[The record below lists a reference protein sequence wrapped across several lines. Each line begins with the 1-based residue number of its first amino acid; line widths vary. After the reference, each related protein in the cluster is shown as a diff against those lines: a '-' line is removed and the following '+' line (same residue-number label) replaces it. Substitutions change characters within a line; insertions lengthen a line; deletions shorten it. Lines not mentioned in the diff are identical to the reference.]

1 MRKKPKSPEP
11 ASNIPLSE
19 EKGMT
24 SVDYALVFEAQ
35 STGIAIVSPD
45 GVIRQS
51 NTSARNILSNT
62 GNILDVSPERQ
73 TEFGDQKERKR
84 LIQALGATA
93 DGDRSEIEIRVT
105 NKGLAVT
112 HLLLTIAPFSADSS
126 DAIIVE
132 IKDIS
137 MERQSEEILANLNSD
152 LESLVDSRGRELG
165 EFTERYEVLFQT
177 SAVGILLHDQGTLFM
192 ANKAAASMFG
202 YASPEQLLA
211 ETDIFGLVTDQDRAL
226 IENDIRCRTAGEPV
240 PDSYEIQTRMRDGSS
255 SWAVVYITQVPWRDR
270 IVTQATI
277 IDIGDRKLIEEALA
291 HSNDRYSSLIQETP
305 LGICVQRDFEYL
317 FSNMTYAQMLG
328 YEHPEEV
335 IERSTLEH
343 ISPQEHSR
351 MMRNAELQR
360 TGSGEAPRIYDYA
373 AVRADGSQAIFEN
386 RVSQVNWDGKPATL
400 CVMIDVSERDRV
412 RRDMETSER
421 NFRTIVENSF
431 QGIVIHDETGILFSN
446 KPAAHIF
453 GLQEADDLKTLPTL
467 DTFIHPDDKQRT
479 ARPFSPPHND
489 ERRKQHRLRVI
500 GRDKTTRWAEATS
513 GWIHW
518 EGGKAVQTILLD
530 ITDQIKAQDEL
541 EQNREHLT
549 AAIESLPGGLIMYDR
564 DSRVLLFNTQYSQMM
579 GFPADYISVGM
590 DRGELHQ
597 QASSRGYFR
606 EKNEIY
612 QNVHDYLA
620 SYRYRE
626 NSVYEVEMADG
637 RWIRCVDRVI
647 PNGSRVCLRMDVT
660 RERLAQR
667 ELRLAKG
674 QAETANRAKSEF
686 LSSMSHELRTPMNA
700 ILGFSQLLETDIDAP
715 LNDEQ
720 LRFVSQIAKA
730 GDHLLKLINQVLDLA
745 KIESGKSE
753 IDIVDVHLLDLI
765 QECIGLS
772 SSLSKQ
778 MGIHLICD
786 TGKVT
791 GIFVRGDTDRLRQV
805 LINVLSNAIKYNRA
819 NGTVTIDM
827 ETMSPD
833 KLRILVKD
841 TGIGIPA
848 DKHDKVFEAF
858 ARLGAENSGIEGTGI
873 GLTLSKRLI
882 EQMDGDIGFESVAG
896 EGSTFWIELQIA
908 DVTNM
913 MPPTAIDGT
922 STAQETPPSTT
933 RTTVLYVEDNAANM
947 MLMEEVVSRIEGVTL
962 LTATTAEIGLSLAR
976 NHQPDLIILDINLP
990 GMDGYEALS
999 IIQNETKLLN
1009 TPVVALSADAMPQ
1022 QVERGKK
1029 AGFQDYLTK
1038 PINIREVRNLIQ
1050 SYAESGEK

>member
-1 MRKKPKSPEP
+1 MRKKSQSSEPVSGTSPSGET
-11 ASNIPLSE
+11 
-19 EKGMT
+19 GME
-24 SVDYALVFEAQ
+24 SVDYALVFETQ
-35 STGIAIVSPD
+35 STGVAIVSRD
-45 GVIRQS
+45 GQILRS
-51 NTSARNILSNT
+51 NASARSILSDI
-62 GNILDVSPERQ
+62 GNILDVLPERH
-73 TEFGDQKERKR
+73 TEFEDQKERKR
-84 LIQALGATA
+84 LVQALAA
-93 DGDRSEIEIRVT
+93 AAEGDPSEIEIRVA

-112 HLLLTIAPFSADSS
+112 HLLLTMASFETGSVHGV
-126 DAIIVE
+126 IVE
-132 IKDIS
+132 IKDTS
-137 MERQSEEILANLNSD
+137 MERQSEEILADLNSD
-152 LESLVDSRGRELG
+152 LESIVDSRGRELG

-177 SAVGILLHDQGTLFM
+177 SAVGILLHDQGTLIM
-192 ANKAAASMFG
+192 ANKATATMFG
-202 YASPEQLLA
+202 YASPEQILA
-211 ETDIFGLVTDQDRAL
+211 ETDLFGLVTRPERERMQNDTRRRA
-226 IENDIRCRTAGEPV
+226 AGEPV
-240 PDSYEIQTRMRDGSS
+240 PDSYEIQTLKRDGST
-255 SWAVVYITQVPWRDR
+255 SWAVIYVTRVPWHDR

-291 HSNDRYSSLIQETP
+291 HSNDRYSSLIEETS
-305 LGICVQRDFEYL
+305 LGICVYRDFEYL
-317 FSNMTYAQMLG
+317 FSNAAYAQMLG
-328 YEHPEEV
+328 YDHPEEV
-335 IERSTLEH
+335 TERSVLEH

-351 MMRNAELQR
+351 MMRNAELRQA
-360 TGSGEAPRIYDYA
+360 GHSDAPRIYDYA

-386 RVSQVNWDGKPATL
+386 RVSLVNWDGLPATL
-400 CVMIDVSERDRV
+400 CVVIDVSERDRV
-412 RRDMETSER
+412 RRDMETNER
-421 NFRTIVENSF
+421 NFRNIVENSF
-431 QGIVIHDETGILFSN
+431 QGIVIHDATGILFSN

-453 GLQEADDLKTLPTL
+453 GLEEATELTALPSL

-479 ARPFSPPHND
+479 SRPFAPPDNE

-500 GRDKTTRWAEATS
+500 GQDNTVRWAEATS

-518 EGGKAVQTILLD
+518 EGGKAIQTILLD
-530 ITDQIKAQDEL
+530 VTDQIRAQDEL

-549 AAIESLPGGLIMYDR
+549 AAIESLPGGLVMYDR
-564 DSRVLLFNTQYSQMM
+564 DSQVLLFNTQYSQMM
-579 GFPADYISVGM
+579 GFATDFISVGM
-590 DRGELHQ
+590 NRSELHK
-597 QASSRGYFR
+597 QARSHGLFC
-606 EKNEIY
+606 EKNELY
-612 QNVHDYLA
+612 ENVHDYLA

-626 NSVYEVEMADG
+626 NCIYEVEMTDG

-745 KIESGKSE
+745 KIEAGKSE
-753 IDIVDVHLLDLI
+753 IDMADVHLLDLL
-765 QECIGLS
+765 QECIGLN

-778 MGIHLICD
+778 MSVDLLCN
-786 TGKVT
+786 TEKVS

-805 LINVLSNAIKYNRA
+805 LINVLSNAIKYNRTD
-819 NGTVTIDM
+819 GTVTIDT
-827 ETMSPD
+827 EAISRT

-841 TGIGIPA
+841 TGIGIPS

-873 GLTLSKRLI
+873 GLTLSKKLI
-882 EQMDGDIGFESVAG
+882 EQMDGDIGFDSVEG
-896 EGSTFWIELQIA
+896 KGSTFWIELHMA
-908 DVTNM
+908 DVTNL
-913 MPPTAIDGT
+913 MPQTSAETVTALPEALPAT
-922 STAQETPPSTT
+922 S

-947 MLMEEVVSRIEGVTL
+947 MLMEEVVTRIDGVTL
-962 LTATTAEIGLSLAR
+962 LTATTAEAGLSMAR
-976 NHQPDLIILDINLP
+976 NHSPDLIILDINLP
-990 GMDGYEALS
+990 GMDGYEALK
-999 IIQNETKLLN
+999 IIQSETKLLY

>member
-1 MRKKPKSPEP
+1 
-11 ASNIPLSE
+11 
-19 EKGMT
+19 
-24 SVDYALVFEAQ
+24 
-35 STGIAIVSPD
+35 
-45 GVIRQS
+45 
-51 NTSARNILSNT
+51 
-62 GNILDVSPERQ
+62 
-73 TEFGDQKERKR
+73 
-84 LIQALGATA
+84 
-93 DGDRSEIEIRVT
+93 
-105 NKGLAVT
+105 
-112 HLLLTIAPFSADSS
+112 
-126 DAIIVE
+126 
-132 IKDIS
+132 
-137 MERQSEEILANLNSD
+137 
-152 LESLVDSRGRELG
+152 
-165 EFTERYEVLFQT
+165 
-177 SAVGILLHDQGTLFM
+177 
-192 ANKAAASMFG
+192 
-202 YASPEQLLA
+202 
-211 ETDIFGLVTDQDRAL
+211 
-226 IENDIRCRTAGEPV
+226 
-240 PDSYEIQTRMRDGSS
+240 
-255 SWAVVYITQVPWRDR
+255 
-270 IVTQATI
+270 
-277 IDIGDRKLIEEALA
+277 
-291 HSNDRYSSLIQETP
+291 
-305 LGICVQRDFEYL
+305 
-317 FSNMTYAQMLG
+317 
-328 YEHPEEV
+328 
-335 IERSTLEH
+335 
-343 ISPQEHSR
+343 
-351 MMRNAELQR
+351 
-360 TGSGEAPRIYDYA
+360 
-373 AVRADGSQAIFEN
+373 
-386 RVSQVNWDGKPATL
+386 
-400 CVMIDVSERDRV
+400 
-412 RRDMETSER
+412 
-421 NFRTIVENSF
+421 
-431 QGIVIHDETGILFSN
+431 
-446 KPAAHIF
+446 
-453 GLQEADDLKTLPTL
+453 
-467 DTFIHPDDKQRT
+467 
-479 ARPFSPPHND
+479 
-489 ERRKQHRLRVI
+489 
-500 GRDKTTRWAEATS
+500 
-513 GWIHW
+513 
-518 EGGKAVQTILLD
+518 
-530 ITDQIKAQDEL
+530 
-541 EQNREHLT
+541 
-549 AAIESLPGGLIMYDR
+549 MYDR
-564 DSRVLLFNTQYSQMM
+564 HSRVLLFNTQYFQMM
-579 GFPADYISVGM
+579 GFPEDFISVGM
-590 DRGELHQ
+590 DRKKLHER
-597 QASSRGYFR
+597 AKTHNLFR
-606 EKNEIY
+606 EKNELY
-612 QNVHDYLA
+612 ENVHDYLV

-626 NSVYEVEMADG
+626 NSIYEVEMADG

-745 KIESGKSE
+745 KIETGNSE
-753 IDIVDVHLLDLI
+753 IDIADVHLLDLI

-778 MGIHLICD
+778 MSVDLICD
-786 TGKVT
+786 PVQIT

-805 LINVLSNAIKYNRA
+805 LINVLSNAIKYNRT

-908 DVTNM
+908 DVTDM
-913 MPPTAIDGT
+913 MQ
-922 STAQETPPSTT
+922 STPPDSVTAHPETIAATT

-976 NHQPDLIILDINLP
+976 SHRPDLIILDINLP
-990 GMDGYEALS
+990 GMDGYEALK
-999 IIQNETKLLN
+999 IIQNETRLLD